1 MNTRVLTLLGISA
14 VLGLGALLGGMRWI
28 QSRGQAAE
36 SKIVVAARDLPVGTR
51 LSSEHLVLAA
61 RPAVQGDSG
70 VFRDARV
77 LESRVVKVGMVKG
90 APILEGRL
98 APPGS
103 KGGLSAGISPG
114 RRAMTVKVNEVIG
127 VAGFALPG
135 SMVDVLLNTKD
146 ADAVPM
152 SKIFLEQIPVLAVA
166 QEVGRDETKPKV
178 VSAVTLE
185 VTPEQAE
192 KLDLGRS
199 IGTLSLVLRNQGD
212 LVAVVTPGT
221 RKGDLLGSGSNPSN
235 VGAQRSGAPEVR
247 GAPRTG
253 TPKQTEAASKC
264 GRPCGAHERRS
275 VEVIRGT
282 TRGTMEVT
290 VLE

>member
-1 MNTRVLTLLGISA
+1 MNERVLALLGISA
-14 VLGLGALLGGMRWI
+14 VLGLGSVLGGARWI
-28 QSRGQAAE
+28 QSRGQAAD

-51 LSSEHLVLAA
+51 LSSEHLVLAV
-61 RPAVQGDSG
+61 RPAVQGEPG

-77 LESRVVKVGMVKG
+77 LESRVVKVGLAKG

-103 KGGLSAGISPG
+103 KGGLSAVISPG

-135 SMVDVLLNTKD
+135 SMVDVLLNAKD
-146 ADAVPM
+146 ADAVPV
-152 SKIFLEQIPVLAVA
+152 SKILLEQIPVLAVA

-199 IGTLSLVLRNQGD
+199 IGTLSLLLRNHGD
-212 LVAVVTPGT
+212 LVAVATPGM
-221 RKGDLLGSGSNPSN
+221 RKGDLLGSGPNPGN
-235 VGAQRSGAPEVR
+235 AGTQRSGATEVR
-247 GAPRTG
+247 GGPRTG
-253 TPKQTEAASKC
+253 THKHTDAASKR
-264 GRPCGAHERRS
+264 GRHGDAHEKRS
-275 VEVIRGT
+275 AEVIRGT

-290 VLE
+290 VFE